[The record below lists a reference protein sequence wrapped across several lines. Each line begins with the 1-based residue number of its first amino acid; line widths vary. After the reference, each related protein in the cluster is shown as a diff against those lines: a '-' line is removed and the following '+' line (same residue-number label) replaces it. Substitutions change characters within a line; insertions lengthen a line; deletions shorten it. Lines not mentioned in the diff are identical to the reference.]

1 MVGSHPKDPPSII
14 LSHGAIC
21 LKCSIQTKFQDYS
34 RLNFC
39 KNRLQY
45 FYHDGDINIWIDN
58 SQQWHTC
65 FCFQSSSISFASFFL
80 FSLCSFSLLLLFLFR
95 LFEVK
100 VR

>member
-1 MVGSHPKDPPSII
+1 MVGSHPKDLPSII

-45 FYHDGDINIWIDN
+45 FYHDVDINIWIDN

-65 FCFQSSSISFASFFL
+65 FCFQSSCISFCPFL
-80 FSLCSFSLLLLFLFR
+80 SIFSLQLFFVVVVSFSSIWGQG
-95 LFEVK
+95 
-100 VR
+100 